1 MWVFVLAFVAF
12 VFLKVEDYLTLSI
25 FPTFVL
31 VYQLGST
38 EMVRKINYEDIEEWT
53 CKDNEGKSNCVMIKL
68 KTQEVIY
75 KDTFQSSKV
84 YGKFDKIM
92 HEKETRAIQQEKNRQ
107 REFKFKFR
115 WPFKKK
121 K

>member
-1 MWVFVLAFVAF
+1 MLIYK
-12 VFLKVEDYLTLSI
+12 LDNNDL
-25 FPTFVL
+25 
-31 VYQLGST
+31 
-38 EMVRKINYEDIEEWT
+38 VRKIAYEEVEEWT
-53 CKDNEGKSNCVMIKL
+53 CKDDGGKSNCVMIKL

-84 YGKFDKIM
+84 YSQFDKIM

-107 REFKFKFR
+107 RQLKFKFKFK

-121 K
+121 